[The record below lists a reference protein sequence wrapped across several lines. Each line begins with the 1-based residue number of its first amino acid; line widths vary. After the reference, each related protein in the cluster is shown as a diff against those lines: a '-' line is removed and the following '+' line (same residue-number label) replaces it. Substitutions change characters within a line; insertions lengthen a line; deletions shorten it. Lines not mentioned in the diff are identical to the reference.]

1 VKLVIFSIKK
11 TSLSDKFFLDFSR
24 QYKLWQDKE
33 KEIEQSVK
41 TIVFYV
47 IFVIIEK
54 DGIKNWR
61 HKIMKKR
68 KILAML
74 MVAALSAGML
84 AGCGSDD
91 TKEESKSTE
100 ADTKENTEE
109 NKDTE
114 ETKEESTEES
124 ADQPE
129 GTEEEVSGF
138 TDGSGDGEGTDETAD
153 DTSTVLDTS
162 EPLTGLHH
170 AEIEVKDYGTI
181 KVELDADTA
190 PISVTNFVK
199 LAQEHFYDG
208 LTFHR
213 IIDGFMIQGGDPE
226 GTGRGGSDETIKGEF
241 SENGVKN
248 DISHERGVISMA
260 RSSDPDSASSQFF
273 IVQSD
278 STYLDGQYAAF
289 GHVTEGMDIVDQI
302 CKDAKPTDNNG
313 TISADEQPVM
323 TSVTVID

>member
-1 VKLVIFSIKK
+1 
-11 TSLSDKFFLDFSR
+11 
-24 QYKLWQDKE
+24 
-33 KEIEQSVK
+33 
-41 TIVFYV
+41 
-47 IFVIIEK
+47 
-54 DGIKNWR
+54 
-61 HKIMKKR
+61 MKKR

-241 SENGVKN
+241 Y
-248 DISHERGVISMA
+248 ERGVISMA